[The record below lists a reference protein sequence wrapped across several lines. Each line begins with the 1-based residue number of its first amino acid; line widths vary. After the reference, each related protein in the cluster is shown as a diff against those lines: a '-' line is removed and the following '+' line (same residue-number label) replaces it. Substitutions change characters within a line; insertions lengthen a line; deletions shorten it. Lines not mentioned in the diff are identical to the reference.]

1 MGKTSPTFEELVA
14 DVRRRMASEI
24 ERARKEDA
32 AFRADPE
39 NRRKRREQ
47 VEALR
52 RKKRGRTVGDIVS
65 PLLPDWDPEL

>member
-1 MGKTSPTFEELVA
+1 
-14 DVRRRMASEI
+14 MASEI

>member
-14 DVRRRMASEI
+14 EARRQMAPEI
-24 ERARKEDA
+24 ERARQAEA
-32 AFRADPE
+32 AFRADPD